1 MNASQKGG
9 MLEELDTSEG
19 HSGLLN
25 LLPSSETH
33 VSEPSADSC
42 SESRVQSVANHRDPA
57 PTSLTCDGTSRSGFP
72 GRGDNLQVVLDLV
85 LLHLHAKN
93 LLDVS
98 ETVINA
104 FAREKIVT
112 NCYTSLRQAD
122 EESSGRL
129 MNNLETKR
137 LA

>member
-1 MNASQKGG
+1 M
-9 MLEELDTSEG
+9 EELDTSEG
-19 HSGLLN
+19 HSGLLT
-25 LLPSSETH
+25 LLRPSETH

-42 SESRVQSVANHRDPA
+42 SESCVQSVSNHRDPA

-98 ETVINA
+98 EAVINA
-104 FAREKIVT
+104 FAREKVVT
-112 NCYTSLRQAD
+112 NRYTSLRQAD

-129 MNNLETKR
+129 MNNLETRR

>member
-1 MNASQKGG
+1 M
-9 MLEELDTSEG
+9 EELDTSED
-19 HSGLLN
+19 HSGLLT

-42 SESRVQSVANHRDPA
+42 SESRVQNIANHRDPA
-57 PTSLTCDGTSRSGFP
+57 PTSLTCGGTSRSGFP
-72 GRGDNLQVVLDLV
+72 GRGDNLQFDRG

-104 FAREKIVT
+104 FAREKIVP

-129 MNNLETKR
+129 MNNLETRR

>member
-1 MNASQKGG
+1 M
-9 MLEELDTSEG
+9 EELDTSED
-19 HSGLLN
+19 HSGLLT

-42 SESRVQSVANHRDPA
+42 SESRVQNIANHRDPA
-57 PTSLTCDGTSRSGFP
+57 ATSLTCGGTSRSGFP

-112 NCYTSLRQAD
+112 NCYTRLRQAD

-129 MNNLETKR
+129 INNLETRR

>member
-1 MNASQKGG
+1 M
-9 MLEELDTSEG
+9 EELDTSEG
-19 HSGLLN
+19 HSGFLT

-33 VSEPSADSC
+33 VSDSC

-57 PTSLTCDGTSRSGFP
+57 ATSLTCGGTSRSGFP
-72 GRGDNLQVVLDLV
+72 GRGDNLQVILDLV

-98 ETVINA
+98 EAVINA

-112 NCYTSLRQAD
+112 NCYTRLRQAD

>member
-1 MNASQKGG
+1 M
-9 MLEELDTSEG
+9 EELDTSEG
-19 HSGLLN
+19 HSGLLT

-42 SESRVQSVANHRDPA
+42 SESRVQSVANQRDPA
-57 PTSLTCDGTSRSGFP
+57 PTSLTCGGTSRSGFP
-72 GRGDNLQVVLDLV
+72 GRGDNLQVVVVVLDLV

-112 NCYTSLRQAD
+112 NSYTSLRQAD
-122 EESSGRL
+122 EESSRRL
-129 MNNLETKR
+129 MNNLETRR